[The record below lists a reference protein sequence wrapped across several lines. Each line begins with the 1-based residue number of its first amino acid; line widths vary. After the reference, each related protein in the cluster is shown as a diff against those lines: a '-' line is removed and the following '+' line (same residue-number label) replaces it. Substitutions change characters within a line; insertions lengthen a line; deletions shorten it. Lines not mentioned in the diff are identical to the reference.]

1 MQTDFC
7 DTAYESSSGRR
18 INIVIIWRMNLMLLH
33 FKQFEKVKVN
43 LTHAAAF
50 KSGCFYCS
58 GSCFYLN
65 WINCIFFLLKNSVI
79 VCSLFS
85 FISRIKKHIIYS
97 DFADDDDKQKLAVA
111 WFKIHNVRGH
121 VKIKEKRF
129 IPI

>member
-50 KSGCFYCS
+50 KSGCFYCG

-65 WINCIFFLLKNSVI
+65 WINCIFFSTKKF
-79 VCSLFS
+79 CDCLFAV
-85 FISRIKKHIIYS
+85 FIHQQNKKHIIYS